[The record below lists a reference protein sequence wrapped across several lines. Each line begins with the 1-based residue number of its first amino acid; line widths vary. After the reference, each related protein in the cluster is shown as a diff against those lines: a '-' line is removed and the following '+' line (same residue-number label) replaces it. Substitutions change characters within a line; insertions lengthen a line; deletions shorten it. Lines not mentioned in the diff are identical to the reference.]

1 MNNICGVCG
10 SEKRYNEYHRMY
22 RRCDLCNTKHALKYY
37 YNNKDKKLEKK
48 KNFYHNN
55 KEYYSEQNRKRNSKV
70 TELENQIKTLTELV
84 KNTVSVS

>member
-37 YNNKDKKLEKK
+37 YNNRDKILEKRKFFITIK
-48 KNFYHNN
+48 KNITP
-55 KEYYSEQNRKRNSKV
+55 NR
-70 TELENQIKTLTELV
+70 IKNVIV
-84 KNTVSVS
+84 K